1 MNQKRIQLTLFVD
14 EKYSIIMEKIRRE
27 FNPAQY
33 DLIKSH
39 VTLCR
44 EDELDKVDEVIR
56 NLIGLNRGPITIKFG
71 NMVRFSEG
79 KGLMIPALGDNEPFQ
94 KLRAYI
100 LKGIIEHPR
109 KQEPHITLMHPRNS
123 ICTDAI
129 FEQVKAHKL
138 PHKIEFNKISLIEQ
152 EMDKQWHILEEFE
165 LKTIN

>member
-14 EKYSIIMEKIRRE
+14 EENSIVMEKIRRE

-33 DLIKSH
+33 DFIKSH

-44 EDELDKVDEVIR
+44 EDELDKIDEVMR
-56 NLIGLNRGPITIKFG
+56 NLIGLNHDPITIEFG

-79 KGLMIPALGDNEPFQ
+79 KGLMIPAFGDNEPFQ
-94 KLRAYI
+94 KLRRYI
-100 LKGIIEHPR
+100 LKEIIEHPR

-123 ICTDAI
+123 ICTDTI

>member
-1 MNQKRIQLTLFVD
+1 MDQKRIQLTLFVD
-14 EKYSIIMEKIRRE
+14 EEHSIIMEKIRRE

-44 EDELDKVDEVIR
+44 EDELDKIDAVMR
-56 NLIGLNRGPITIKFG
+56 NLIGLNHGPITIEFG

-100 LKGIIEHPR
+100 LKGIIENPR

-152 EMDKQWHILEEFE
+152 EMGKQWHILEEFD